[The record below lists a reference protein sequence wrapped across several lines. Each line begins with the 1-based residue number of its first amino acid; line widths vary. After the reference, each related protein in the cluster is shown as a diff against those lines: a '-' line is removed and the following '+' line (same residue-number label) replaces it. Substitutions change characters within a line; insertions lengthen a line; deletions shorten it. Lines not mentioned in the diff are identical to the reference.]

1 MENKITNLYAY
12 QISCLLERKKIDPVI
27 LLEQFIENFEKSSNQ
42 KKYAFS
48 KFLKKESL
56 KEAESAWKRQREGNR
71 LSIFDGIPTGW
82 KDVIDIYNSPALAGS
97 ALLRKT
103 RINKIVKDATVVLRA
118 KKKGM
123 ISLAKTS
130 TVEFAFGGLGINFSS
145 PVTNATLFIPTLFTA
160 LS

>member
-103 RINKIVKDATVVLRA
+103 RINKIVKDATVVSRA
-118 KKKGM
+118 KKK
-123 ISLAKTS
+123 
-130 TVEFAFGGLGINFSS
+130 E
-145 PVTNATLFIPTLFTA
+145 
-160 LS
+160 